1 MLLLCSV
8 HLTAM
13 ADTFKL
19 PENKP
24 VVSFIL
30 PDSWNPT
37 ETATGFEAASVDGEI
52 YLALEFY
59 DSDSVKD
66 VIESNMTY
74 LVQQGVTMDDK
85 ATSQG
90 DFTVNDMSIKR
101 MSYQGKDKDG
111 PCEVTILIDQIT
123 PEKGLMITYWGS
135 TEAGDK
141 HKESLDKI
149 LNSITKI

>member
-1 MLLLCSV
+1 V
-8 HLTAM
+8 QLTAM

-24 VVSFIL
+24 VVSFVL

-37 ETATGFEAASVDGEI
+37 ETGSGFQAASVDGEI

-59 DSDSVKD
+59 DSDSLKD
-66 VIESNMTY
+66 VIESNMTF
-74 LVQQGVTMDDK
+74 LVQQGVTMEDK
-85 ATSQG
+85 PKSEG
-90 DFTVNDMSIKR
+90 DFTLNNMSIRR

-111 PCEVTILIDQIT
+111 LCEVTIMIDQIS
-123 PEKGLMITYWGS
+123 PENGLMITYWGS
-135 TEAGDK
+135 TEAADK